1 MQYLRLKKHRRS
13 KEQKGFSLVE
23 TLMAAIVMLVLLVGS
38 NRMIMQGMASSGRA
52 SQRAEIEQEII
63 NDIEEIQ
70 AVDTLLSKEPK
81 LTQACS
87 AGITH
92 SSQYLAD
99 ELEDPQPKNWSRRLN
114 TTQLHLL
121 VATYTLNESSSEKEI
136 RVMELNP
143 SFPSACP
150 SS

>member
-1 MQYLRLKKHRRS
+1 MQYLLLKIHRQS

-23 TLMAAIVMLVLLVGS
+23 TLMAAIVMLLLLVGS

-99 ELEDPQPKNWSRRLN
+99 ELDAPQSTSWSRSLN
-114 TTQLHLL
+114 TSKLHLL
-121 VATYTLNESSSEKEI
+121 IATYKLNDISNERGT

-143 SFPSACP
+143 SFPSSCP
-150 SS
+150 SP